1 MSEIMRAEHMGF
13 CFGVKNAVD
22 AALETIS
29 ENSGNVY
36 AVGPIIHNAHVSKE
50 LKDKGLITVDSI
62 EEVPDGATIIVR
74 SHGES
79 REFYEKAETK
89 KITVV
94 DTTCPNV
101 KKIHDLASDA
111 DSIGKQVVIVG
122 DADHP
127 EVIGIKSRAGD
138 PVIIDS
144 PDQAKDLDLTN
155 ILVLAQTT
163 FDRQLFS
170 EIEEV
175 LKEKDPG
182 ADIKNTICNATFERQ
197 KACSDLA
204 EKVDMMVVIG
214 DKNSSNSKKLFK
226 IAKKCC
232 ENAIFIENIE
242 SLSLQDTWNYN
253 TIGITAGASTPERI
267 IKEVI
272 AKMSDAKTE
281 HEMNPM
287 HEFMDEIDKSLRLPR
302 NGEVVT
308 GEVIQVSDNDVVI
321 SIGAKKDGVI
331 PKDEITLE
339 EGQTMFDAFKEGDE
353 VQAKVLKN
361 DDGDGNI
368 LMSKKRVVINEHWDE
383 INQAM
388 EEETPIEVK
397 VTREVN
403 GGVIAVYNEIYGFIP
418 LSQLSDRYVE
428 KADEFVGQTLTVRVT
443 RVDQK
448 RNKVVFS
455 HKSVLNEQKAQK
467 MEEIWASLDIGD
479 VIPGKVM
486 RFTDYGAFVDIGG
499 IDGLLHI
506 SEISWGKLKHPQ
518 EVLELNQEIQVK
530 ILSMNK
536 EKEKISLGYKQNQ
549 PEPWS
554 VINDKYVVSQVI
566 TGKAVQLKDY
576 GVFVELEPGL
586 DGLVHISEIAHKRVN
601 DINDEITVGQDITA
615 KILEIDQDRKRISL
629 SIKETIE
636 KPEEDEGDEEMVKA
650 PESGEAAG
658 FVEEEQINESL
669 AEKAVEKI
677 KEVVEEAEEITET
690 GKDMETVP
698 DEIALSDKEID
709 EVDEVMEKVDE
720 VMDAAEEELEKE

>member
-1 MSEIMRAEHMGF
+1 MKIKKAEHMGF
-13 CFGVKNAVD
+13 CFGVENAVNK
-22 AALETIS
+22 ALKIVLEKS
-29 ENSGNVY
+29 ERVY
-36 AVGPIIHNAHVSKE
+36 AVGPIIHNSHVSKE
-50 LKDKGLITVDSI
+50 LEEKGLNTEDSI
-62 EEVPDGATIIVR
+62 DKIPPASVIIIR

-79 REFYEKAETK
+79 RDFYEKASSK
-89 KITVV
+89 NLSII

-101 KKIHDLASDA
+101 RKIHDLVCGA
-111 DSIGKQVVIVG
+111 DKLGKNIVIVG
-122 DADHP
+122 DSNHP
-127 EVIGIKSRAGD
+127 EVIAIKSRAEN
-138 PVIIDS
+138 PMIIDS
-144 PDQAKDLDLTN
+144 VKEAEEILKPN
-155 ILVLAQTT
+155 IFVVAQTT
-163 FDRQLFS
+163 FNKDLFS
-170 EIEEV
+170 EIREIIIKNNPDAEV
-175 LKEKDPG
+175 N
-182 ADIKNTICNATFERQ
+182 NTICSATFDRQ
-197 KACSDLA
+197 NACAKLA
-204 EKVDMMVVIG
+204 GEVDMMIVIG
-214 DKNSSNSKKLFK
+214 DKNSSNSKKLLE
-226 IAKKCC
+226 IAKNIQ
-232 ENAIFIENIE
+232 ENSIFIENIE
-242 SLSLQDTWNYN
+242 SLSLQDVSNYN

-302 NGEVVT
+302 NGEVIT
-308 GEVIQVSDNDVVI
+308 GEVIQVSDNDVII

-331 PKDEITLE
+331 PRDEVTLE
-339 EGQTMFDAFKEGDE
+339 EGQTLQDVFKEGDE

-388 EEETPIEVK
+388 EDATPIEVK

-467 MEEIWASLDIGD
+467 MEEIWASLNVDD

-518 EVLELNQEIQVK
+518 EVLELGQEIQVK
-530 ILSMNK
+530 VLSMNK

-554 VINDKYVVSQVI
+554 VINDKYEVGQII

-629 SIKETIE
+629 SIKETID
-636 KPEEDEGDEEMVKA
+636 KPEEEDTYEEADVSDEAPAEENAEGQAAASEEETVSDENT
-650 PESGEAAG
+650 
-658 FVEEEQINESL
+658 VEEQTSEKEEETIEATESSEESTEETPEAEQ
-669 AEKAVEKI
+669 A
-677 KEVVEEAEEITET
+677 EEAEENR
-690 GKDMETVP
+690 D
-698 DEIALSDKEID
+698 DLSDSEEASSD
-709 EVDEVMEKVDE
+709 E
-720 VMDAAEEELEKE
+720 EKE